1 MGSFYDSAQFPL
13 PGTRPTVDVGVYSRL
28 SIAKLAKDRTEDV
41 DKTELAIDR
50 QHERAV
56 EYCKARDWNPIRFYA
71 DIDRAY
77 RRPGQPRPPRRK
89 EFENALAD
97 IERGVIKG
105 LVFFK
110 LDRFVRDHG
119 DFERALA
126 ACKVSGGVL
135 ASVTEPLDTS
145 APMGEAIGRLL
156 VTIARLESQTI
167 GLRVAAQAEQAAR
180 DGQPWRGGRFLP
192 YGYGADR
199 LTVDAAAAA
208 VINEIADRLL
218 AGQSEGVVVR
228 WLNEQRTPAPTGGPW
243 NRGKLQSL
251 MTNPRLAGLR
261 SYRGEVVAE
270 AVWPAIV
277 EPTTF
282 ERLAQLFAQR
292 ARPGRPPSRWLVSG
306 ILRCGLCESVLETR
320 GHKAGTRYVCDR
332 QAQRAGRE
340 EPGCGR
346 ITIMAEPV
354 DLLVAERVLD
364 RLADPRL
371 ARVRR
376 QLDTAELRAVADQRE
391 ADRQAMVE
399 AARERYV
406 TRTVNTRAYLEVKGE
421 LERRIADADRRLDED
436 GSTPVLTGLPRLR
449 ADLDRAWLAADVE
462 QRREI
467 VRAVLRYVVITQA
480 SRRGAGLDPHR
491 VVIPP
496 DAWKV

>member
-1 MGSFYDSAQFPL
+1 M
-13 PGTRPTVDVGVYSRL
+13 DVGVYGRL

-41 DKTELAIDR
+41 VKTELAIDR
-50 QHERAV
+50 QHERSV
-56 EYCKARDWNPIRFYA
+56 EYCKARDWNPVRFYA
-71 DIDRAY
+71 DIDQAY
-77 RRPGQPRPPRRK
+77 RRPGQSRPPRRK
-89 EFENALAD
+89 EFENGLVD

-126 ACKVSGGVL
+126 VCKVNGGVL

-145 APMGEAIGRLL
+145 TPMGEAIGRLL
-156 VTIARLESQTI
+156 VTFARLESQTI

-180 DGQPWRGGRFLP
+180 DGKPWRGGRFLP
-192 YGYGADR
+192 YGYEDDR
-199 LTVDAAAAA
+199 LTVDTTEAA

-218 AGQSEGVVVR
+218 AGQSEGTVVR
-228 WLNEQRTPAPTGGPW
+228 WLNEQRIPAPRGGPW

-261 SYRGEVVAE
+261 TYRGEVVAE

-277 EPTTF
+277 ERTTF
-282 ERLAQLFAQR
+282 ERLTQLFGQR
-292 ARPGRPPSRWLVSG
+292 ARPGRFPTRWLVSG
-306 ILRCGLCESVLETR
+306 ILRCGLCESILETR
-320 GHKAGTRYVCDR
+320 AHKAGTRYVCDR
-332 QAQRAGRE
+332 QAQRADRE

-354 DLLVAERVLD
+354 DLLVAERVLN
-364 RLADPRL
+364 RLAGPRL

-376 QLDTAELRAVADQRE
+376 QLDTAELRAVADQRD
-391 ADRQAMVE
+391 ADRQAIVE

-406 TRTVNTRAYLEVKGE
+406 TRTLDSHAYLEVKGE
-421 LERRIADADRRLDED
+421 LERRIADADRRLAED
-436 GSTPVLTGLPRLR
+436 GSRTVLAGLPRLR

-467 VRAVLRYVVITQA
+467 VRAVLRYVVITPA
-480 SRRGAGLDPHR
+480 IRRGAGLDPDR